1 MTLELLKEFELF
13 TSSLL
18 DGVAWSLMGSKNVLL
33 FNLDGVCG
41 GSDFDMLL
49 LLSWFSV
56 FSFCLKKLE
65 LLEGRLNWILTLYVG
80 QEARFVLLARA
91 LRASASL
98 APLYFESTDSAVDCL
113 LILLSVNC
121 LAGLEGSLKRK
132 EVFQ

>member
-1 MTLELLKEFELF
+1 MTLGLLKGFELF

-33 FNLDGVCG
+33 FSLDGVCG
-41 GSDFDMLL
+41 GSDFEV
-49 LLSWFSV
+49 LLSLFSV

-98 APLYFESTDSAVDCL
+98 ALLCFESTDSAVEGL
-113 LILLSVNC
+113 LVLLSVTC
-121 LAGLEGSLKRK
+121 LAGLEDSLKRK
-132 EVFQ
+132 EHF